1 MFAGPRRSCSGGG
14 CMRRWKSPGHRTSAR
29 KAPRPSSGNSPSST
43 RHTATRLL
51 RHPPDR
57 PRTGHDRPSQGRR
70 VRGDAPQ
77 AGNRRHPPTYENNYG
92 YAWSSTVP
100 SPQEPR
106 SDATYDPDPPGTNP
120 ERTHERPVAG
130 RPCATP
136 RRSGAPVTEPV
147 TFRHC
152 AASPAAHVSRPADRR
167 GDPRARTRSRGPA
180 AVAGDPLPHRT
191 RRCGGRDRRLGPT
204 ALTSSPASSVMSQS
218 RDETLALV
226 A

>member
-1 MFAGPRRSCSGGG
+1 V
-14 CMRRWKSPGHRTSAR
+14 SAV
-29 KAPRPSSGNSPSST
+29 
-43 RHTATRLL
+43 TRLKQETDGTL
-51 RHPPDR
+51 QLGGPELATSLLDLIDEFLGVRVPRDR
-57 PRTGHDRPSQGRR
+57 RR
-70 VRGDAPQ
+70 RQ
-77 AGNRRHPPTYENNYG
+77 
-92 YAWSSTVP
+92 TVP
-100 SPQEPR
+100 AR
-106 SDATYDPDPPGTNP
+106 TKTITAAPGRALFLRLRNHVPTLP
-120 ERTHERPVAG
+120 TTLTHQERTPSGPHERPVAG

-136 RRSGAPVTEPV
+136 RRSGAHVTEPV
-147 TFRHC
+147 TFRYC